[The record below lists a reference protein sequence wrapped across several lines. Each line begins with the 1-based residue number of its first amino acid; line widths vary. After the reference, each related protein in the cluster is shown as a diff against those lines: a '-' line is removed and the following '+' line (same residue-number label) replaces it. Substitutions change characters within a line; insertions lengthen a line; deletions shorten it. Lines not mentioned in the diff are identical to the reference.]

1 MQSASA
7 SHGVPLA
14 NAEGFIARRLAA
26 DETIGDWTL
35 GLSFDGSGLPY
46 LTPWRAEAG
55 AHHHRSKT

>member
-35 GLSFDGSGLPY
+35 GLSFDGSGLPV
-46 LTPWRAEAG
+46 LDAVASG
-55 AHHHRSKT
+55 GGSASSSL